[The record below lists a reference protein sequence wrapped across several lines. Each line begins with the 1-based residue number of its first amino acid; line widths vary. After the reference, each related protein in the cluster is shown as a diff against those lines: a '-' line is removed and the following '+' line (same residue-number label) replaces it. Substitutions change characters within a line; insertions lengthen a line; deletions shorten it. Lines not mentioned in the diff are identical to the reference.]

1 MSRTFRSILRIAFV
15 FPLVCTAAFAQWQ
28 PASASASHAHT
39 FYSAAP
45 VYGNGGL
52 YAGGSGNLIFGGSGL
67 DFASNSPLDAPPSDW
82 WASPYPSEN
91 PCQAGCNPNAG
102 YEWDSVG
109 ALILD
114 TDPPNAR
121 VTLDGIYAGT
131 TDKLGPFQLPV
142 GEHTLHI
149 EAAGF
154 ELSDIIVK
162 FEQPGVQSLNVKLKR
177 LTATAK
183 PVPGRQ

>member
-1 MSRTFRSILRIAFV
+1 MTNILSSVSRFALL
-15 FPLVCTAAFAQWQ
+15 LVMTSLPAFAQWR
-28 PASASASHAHT
+28 PASPAGSRTQSYNSVT
-39 FYSAAP
+39 PSYER
-45 VYGNGGL
+45 
-52 YAGGSGNLIFGGSGL
+52 GGSYGGWDGNLVFGGSGL
-67 DFASNSPLDAPPSDW
+67 NPLSSSPLDAPSYGW

-114 TDPPNAR
+114 TNPPEAR

-131 TDKLGPFQLPV
+131 TDKLGPFQLPI

-154 ELSDIIVK
+154 EAADIVVR
-162 FEQPGVQSLNVKLKR
+162 FDEPGTQSLNIVLKR
-177 LTATAK
+177 LTASAK
-183 PVPGRQ
+183 PAPRR